1 MELRQL
7 RVFIK
12 AAETLNFSEG
22 AKALFMTQSS
32 FSQNIKQLEEELKIQ
47 LFYRNS
53 HEVTLTEA
61 GKELLPY
68 ARSTIQQSD
77 NCVNLMNDLNNL
89 QCGTLDIGVTHSFS
103 QISVVT
109 IAEFM
114 KAYPAIKL
122 NVIYKTMGEL
132 FDLLMQH
139 KLDFVLSYKPLCSL
153 PQIESHILFEDHLS
167 VIVNQ
172 NHPLAKE
179 RKVKLD
185 DLHKFPLALPA
196 KGLQARNAL
205 DRILEENKVTL
216 DTRVELNQVTPL
228 LRMVRKYQIATV
240 LSSTA
245 VNLDPD
251 LKSIPIDSPHC
262 EMEGSFHM
270 LKDAYRKAS
279 AKEFIRMLMDTD
291 EVRQLRGKWLL

>member
-53 HEVTLTEA
+53 HEVALTEA

-68 ARSTIQQSD
+68 ARNTIQQSE
-77 NCVNLMNDLNNL
+77 NCVNLMHDLNNL

-114 KAYPAIKL
+114 KVHPSIKL

-132 FDLLMQH
+132 FELLMQH
-139 KLDFVLSYKPLCSL
+139 KLDFVLSYKPHHTY

-172 NHPLAKE
+172 SHPLAKE
-179 RKVKLD
+179 RKVSLENLRKY
-185 DLHKFPLALPA
+185 PLILPS

-205 DRILEENKVTL
+205 DRILEENKMTL
-216 DTRVELNQVTPL
+216 DARVELNQVTPL
-228 LRMVRKYQIATV
+228 LRMVRKYQVATV

-251 LKSIPIDSPHC
+251 LKSIPIDCANC
-262 EMEGSFHM
+262 EMEGSFHI
-270 LKDAYRKAS
+270 LKDSYRKAS
-279 AKEFIRMLMDTD
+279 AKEFIRILMDTD
-291 EVRQLRGKWLL
+291 EVQRLRGKWIL